1 MTAQEIAARTR
12 EAERQMARLFS
23 SERPFSAHLT
33 KWEDPLL
40 PDKYDFNC
48 FFCSG
53 QPQAEEIAAALR
65 YQKET
70 GAAFLKLESDI
81 PLQNSFGLEQSVTL
95 TMALTAPC
103 DGWNRNPF
111 VTFGRPTLAEAEAL
125 EVRHYGPVYGE
136 DFTRRNIR
144 RMYRK
149 LDYHGAYLNGRLAGM
164 CYTFESGGCVC
175 LDGLLTDE
183 RSRGKGVATTLLRQL
198 AGQSKDKLF
207 FLHADADDTPRQ
219 MYEKLGFRAV
229 DTLYEYLC
237 PDLALLCPPGFSE
250 D

>member
-1 MTAQEIAARTR
+1 MTPQEMTRRTR
-12 EAERQMARLFS
+12 AAERAQALLFS

-40 PDKYDFNC
+40 PDKYDHNC

-53 QPQAEEIAAALR
+53 QPEKEEFAAALA
-65 YQKET
+65 YQWDR
-70 GAAFLKLESDI
+70 GAPFLKLESDA

-111 VTFGRPTLAEAEAL
+111 VTFGRPSLAEAEAL

-136 DFTRRNIR
+136 DFTRCNLR
-144 RMYRK
+144 R
-149 LDYHGAYLNGRLAGM
+149 LFGALTYHGAYLDGRLAGM
-164 CYTFESGGCVC
+164 CYTFEHEGCVC

-183 RSRGKGVATTLLRQL
+183 TCRGQGVATTLLRRL
-198 AGQSKDKLF
+198 AKQNEGKLL

-219 MYEKLGFRAV
+219 MYEKLGFCTV

>member
-70 GAAFLKLESDI
+70 GAAFLKLESDA

-144 RMYRK
+144 RMFPK
-149 LDYHGAYLNGRLAGM
+149 LNYHGAYLDGVLAGM

-237 PDLALLCPPGFSE
+237 HDLATMCQPCFSE

>member
-70 GAAFLKLESDI
+70 GAAFLKLESDA

-144 RMYRK
+144 RMFQK
-149 LDYHGAYLNGRLAGM
+149 LNYHGAYLDGVLAGM

-219 MYEKLGFRAV
+219 MYEKLGFRV
-229 DTLYEYLC
+229 TDTLYEYLC
-237 PDLALLCPPGFSE
+237 TDLGALRL
-250 D
+250 

>member
-1 MTAQEIAARTR
+1 MTAQEIAVRTR

-70 GAAFLKLESDI
+70 GAAFLKLESDA

-164 CYTFESGGCVC
+164 CYMFESDGCVC

-198 AGQSKDKLF
+198 AGQNKDKLF

-219 MYEKLGFRAV
+219 MYEKLGFCAV

-237 PDLALLCPPGFSE
+237 TDLAWLCPPGFSE

>member
-1 MTAQEIAARTR
+1 MTPQEITARTR

-70 GAAFLKLESDI
+70 GAAFLKLESDA

-144 RMYRK
+144 RMFQK
-149 LDYHGAYLNGRLAGM
+149 LNYHGAYLDGVLAGM

-183 RSRGKGVATTLLRQL
+183 ACRGQGVATTLLRQL
-198 AGQSKDKLF
+198 AGQSKAKLF

-219 MYEKLGFRAV
+219 MYEKLGFCTV

>member
-1 MTAQEIAARTR
+1 MTAQEIAVCTR

-70 GAAFLKLESDI
+70 GAAFLKLESDA

-237 PDLALLCPPGFSE
+237 TDLALLCPPGFSK

>member
-1 MTAQEIAARTR
+1 MTRRTR
-12 EAERQMARLFS
+12 AAERAQALLFS

-40 PDKYDFNC
+40 PDKYDHNC

-53 QPQAEEIAAALR
+53 QPEKEEFAAALA
-65 YQKET
+65 YQRDR
-70 GAAFLKLESDI
+70 GAPFLKLESDA
-81 PLQNSFGLEQSVTL
+81 PLQNSFGLEESVTL
-95 TMALTAPC
+95 TMTLRSAC
-103 DGWNRNPF
+103 DGWRQNPR
-111 VTFGRPTLAEAEAL
+111 VTFGTPTLPEAEAL

-136 DFTRRNIR
+136 DFTRCNLR
-144 RMYRK
+144 R
-149 LDYHGAYLNGRLAGM
+149 LFGALTYHGAYLDGRLAGM
-164 CYTFESGGCVC
+164 CYTFEHEGCVC

-183 RSRGKGVATTLLRQL
+183 TCRGQGVATTLLRRL
-198 AGQSKDKLF
+198 AKQNEGKLL

-219 MYEKLGFRAV
+219 MYEKLGFCTV